1 MNKLLLPILV
11 SILVL
16 TLIGCAPEPA
26 PIPPQIPIPYTLHE
40 QIYLEE
46 QATRMTLNNALAEE
60 ALQRAQLLAQER
72 HQKLVESF
80 YMKKD

>member
-1 MNKLLLPILV
+1 MNKLLFPILV

-16 TLIGCAPEPA
+16 ILMGCSPEPA
-26 PIPPQIPIPYTLHE
+26 PIPPPPIPYTLHE

-72 HQKLVESF
+72 HQKLIESF